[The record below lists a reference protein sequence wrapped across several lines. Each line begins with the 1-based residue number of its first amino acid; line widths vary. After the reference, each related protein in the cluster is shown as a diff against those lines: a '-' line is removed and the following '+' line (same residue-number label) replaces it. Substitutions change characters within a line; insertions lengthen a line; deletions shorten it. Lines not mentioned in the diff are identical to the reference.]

1 MKRYRE
7 GDVVLI
13 AFPFSGGGS
22 KRRPALILADTGD
35 DDVLV
40 ACITSIS
47 MQTSSDV
54 SLQDWQASGLLAPS
68 VVRLDKCATLEK
80 ILIERQLGTLTQR
93 DIQSVA
99 RAFQNVFA
107 AWL

>member
-13 AFPFSGGGS
+13 AFPFSGGDS

-40 ACITSIS
+40 ARITSIS

-68 VVRLDKCATLEK
+68 VVRLDIMC
-80 ILIERQLGTLTQR
+80 
-93 DIQSVA
+93 
-99 RAFQNVFA
+99 NP
-107 AWL
+107 

>member
-22 KRRPALILADTGD
+22 KRRPALVLADTGD

-40 ACITSIS
+40 ARITSVSI
-47 MQTSSDV
+47 QTSSDV

-68 VVRLDKCATLEK
+68 VVRLDKCSTLEK
-80 ILIERQLGTLTQR
+80 ILIERQLGMLTQR
-93 DIQSVA
+93 DILSVA
-99 RAFQNVFA
+99 RTFQIVFA

>member
-1 MKRYRE
+1 MKRYTE

-40 ACITSIS
+40 ARITSANT
-47 MQTSSDV
+47 QTLNDAP
-54 SLQDWQASGLLAPS
+54 LQDWQASGLLAPS

-80 ILIERQLGTLTQR
+80 ALIERQLGTLTQH
-93 DIQSVA
+93 DTQSVTS
-99 RAFQNVFA
+99 AFQNVFA